1 MIVYNITC
9 KVRWE
14 IMEEW
19 LSWQAGEQVPAMLKT
34 GLFDSYQL
42 YRLLDQEE
50 EEGPTF
56 VIQFFT
62 SNPERY
68 EQFVIEFAPAM
79 QQAGWDRWGNNFIA
93 FRTVMEQIS

>member
-1 MIVYNITC
+1 
-9 KVRWE
+9 
-14 IMEEW
+14 MEEW
-19 LSWQAGEQVPAMLKT
+19 LSWQVAEQIPAMLKT

-56 VIQFFT
+56 VVQFFT
-62 SNPERY
+62 GNPERY

-79 QQAGWDRWGNNFIA
+79 QQAGWDKWGNNFIA
-93 FRTVMEQIS
+93 FRTVMEQIR